1 MILQIHDELILVKIL
16 KKIKMKIFIEIFFI
30 IDLNRYKF
38 KLYYCTKKFIEFKF
52 LYLFLKIL
60 IFRRGQKK
68 RLKKLFKE

>member
-38 KLYYCTKKFIEFKF
+38 KLYYCTKKF
-52 LYLFLKIL
+52 
-60 IFRRGQKK
+60 
-68 RLKKLFKE
+68 